1 VPSRTPLS
9 RRFPVPAPVR
19 KSVVPLA
26 RQALRGARRL
36 VRPGHATAPPPVPAD
51 VADREALATWLADTD
66 VFGPEGAVDAEA
78 YVACSVDRIQLT
90 VALLPD
96 LPPGARVLELGANP
110 YLLTRVLMRRG
121 LDVRG
126 ANWFSPAHPPV
137 GSQVVRHPAEGTAT
151 TYEFD
156 HFDAEVDRF
165 PYPDGSF
172 DLVLCC
178 EILEHLPND
187 PTHLVV
193 EAHRVL
199 APGGHLVLTT
209 PNAVRADRLAA
220 VLAGDGLHDR
230 LSGHGTHGR
239 HNREY
244 THDELADLLVGCGFT
259 VDLVVDH
266 DIGVASPRVPR
277 LPGLRRSGRAFNLF
291 AVARAD
297 RPRRWYYPDWL
308 YSSGQARLRAVEPDA
323 VMGRND
329 DLQTW
334 GFHGLDATEQ
344 GAGRWTAA
352 GDAVVLLQAPDG
364 PAQLVVELTA
374 PPDGAAA
381 PTLTADGDG
390 ACAAWE
396 VTPGAGRLRVAAPW
410 PGPAGPRRVVL
421 RTDRTFV
428 PADLGLGP
436 DGRAL
441 GVLVHRVA
449 LEPGGSPDPR

>member
-1 VPSRTPLS
+1 
-9 RRFPVPAPVR
+9 VPAPVR
-19 KSVVPLA
+19 ETVAPLV
-26 RQALRGARRL
+26 RRVLRGARAR
-36 VRPGHATAPPPVPAD
+36 VRPDRVAPPPVPAD
-51 VADREALATWLADTD
+51 VADRAALAAWLLDTD
-66 VFGPEGAVDAEA
+66 VFGPDGADDAAA

-90 VALLPD
+90 VAFLPD

-110 YLLTRVLMRRG
+110 YLLTRVLARRG

-126 ANWFSPAHPPV
+126 ANWFSPTHPAT
-137 GSQVVRHPAEGTAT
+137 GSQVVRHPAEGTT
-151 TYEFD
+151 STYAYD
-156 HFDAEVDRF
+156 HFDAEVDPF
-165 PYPDGSF
+165 PYPDGTF

-244 THDELADLLVGCGFT
+244 TREELTDLLAGCGFT
-259 VDLVVDH
+259 VDVVVDH
-266 DIGVASPRVPR
+266 DIGVASPPVPR
-277 LPGLRRSGRAFNLF
+277 LPGLRRTGRAFNLF
-291 AVARAD
+291 AVARSD

-334 GFHGLDATEQ
+334 GFHALDATE
-344 GAGRWTAA
+344 GGPGRWTAP
-352 GDAVVLLQAPDG
+352 GDNVVLVQAPEV
-364 PAQLVVELTA
+364 PAELVVELTA
-374 PPDGAAA
+374 PPAGAGATTLTATGDGRSVAWHVEADGAARR
-381 PTLTADGDG
+381 LTA
-390 ACAAWE
+390 
-396 VTPGAGRLRVAAPW
+396 PW
-410 PGPAGPRRVVL
+410 AGPAGTRRVVL
-421 RTDRTFV
+421 RAEPTFV
-428 PADLGLGP
+428 PAACGMGP

-449 LEPGGSPDPR
+449 LEPDAAATSVPSEVTRAG